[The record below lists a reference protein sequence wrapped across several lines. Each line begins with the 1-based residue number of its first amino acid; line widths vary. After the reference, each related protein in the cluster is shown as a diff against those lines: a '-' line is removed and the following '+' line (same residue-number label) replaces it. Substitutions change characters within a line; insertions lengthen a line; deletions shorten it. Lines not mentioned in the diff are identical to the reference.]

1 MAGTLTGMVCD
12 GAKHGCAL
20 KAASTVHAAFH
31 AALLAMDGTGVSGM
45 DGIVDDEVEKTIDN
59 LGRLGSEGMR
69 QTDRMILDLMLAKAG
84 RPRGR

>member
-1 MAGTLTGMVCD
+1 
-12 GAKHGCAL
+12 
-20 KAASTVHAAFH
+20 
-31 AALLAMDGTGVSGM
+31 MDGTGVSGM